1 MQELFQLVRR
11 LVDIPSVTG
20 GEGRCGEFLAEWLKG
35 AGFRVDL
42 QEVSPGRLNVAAA
55 LGRPEVVLSTHMDTV
70 GPFFASGE
78 DAEWITGRGSCD
90 AKGILA
96 SQLVAARAL
105 KQEGLGDFGLLFLV
119 GEEAVSDGARAAN
132 ACSPGSRFLLMGEPT
147 SNRLVTATKGIL
159 QVRFRTRG
167 RAAHS
172 AYPDRGESAIE
183 KLLDVLADLRAMPL
197 PRDPELGSTTMNVGL
212 LAGGVAPN
220 VTPPDAEAT
229 ALFRTV
235 TGPAGLIAQIEQVVA
250 GRAAVEVVRAGGP
263 TRLVRLEGFESD
275 VVAFT
280 TDVPHL
286 DRWGRPLLVGPG
298 SILNAHSA
306 EERVSKAE
314 LVRAVELYRQLVV
327 HLKANGAA
335 GAGARETEGAPL

>member
-11 LVDIPSVTG
+11 LVDIPSVSG
-20 GEGRCGEFLAEWLKG
+20 GEGRCGEFLAAWLEA

-55 LGRPEVVLSTHMDTV
+55 CGRPEVVLSTHMDTV

-78 DAEWITGRGSCD
+78 DSEWITGRGSCD

-96 SQLVAARAL
+96 AQLVAAREL
-105 KQEGLGDFGLLFLV
+105 KQAGLSDFGLLFVV
-119 GEEAVSDGARAAN
+119 GEETVSDGARAAN
-132 ACSPGSRFLLMGEPT
+132 ASSPGSRFVIVGEPT
-147 SNRLVTATKGIL
+147 GNRLVAATKGIL
-159 QVRFRTRG
+159 QVRLRARG

-197 PRDPELGSTTMNVGL
+197 PRDPELGPTTMNIGL
-212 LAGGVAPN
+212 LSGGVAPN
-220 VTPPDAEAT
+220 VTPPEAEAT

-235 TGPAGLIAQIEQVVA
+235 TGPESLVAQIDQVVA
-250 GRAAVEVVRAGGP
+250 GRAEIEVVRAGGP
-263 TRLVRLEGFESD
+263 TRMVRLDGFEAD

-298 SILNAHSA
+298 SILRAHSA
-306 EERVSKAE
+306 EERIAKAE

-327 HLKANGAA
+327 HLKASDP
-335 GAGARETEGAPL
+335 AGARAPEGARP